1 MANTEAKPI
10 DPRLSDTTLIDSV
23 VREVLAR
30 LTAAERPVP
39 MRSAGDPSPAQ
50 LVLGPAVVS
59 LSTLADRLSGVRRVV
74 VGKRAVVTP
83 AARDL
88 LKQHN
93 ITISRSADGAGANK
107 PALAV
112 AVCDTSSD
120 PAALVRLVAPLAS
133 GIERLAKTGLAGV
146 VAELTDT
153 VVKDGRLGLLLS
165 GKPDVACCLANR
177 RPGVRAAV
185 ARDRDEVAQAVG
197 NLGLNLLVV
206 DPARRSLFQLGQMVK
221 QFLQAGAAQCPPP
234 LKEQLG

>member
-1 MANTEAKPI
+1 MANTAAKPTDAHRI
-10 DPRLSDTTLIDSV
+10 DKTLIDSV

-30 LTAAERPVP
+30 LTAAERPVEK
-39 MRSAGDPSPAQ
+39 RSAESSPAQ
-50 LVLGPAVVS
+50 LVLGPAVIS
-59 LSTLADRLSGVRRVV
+59 LSTLADRLSGVRGVV
-74 VGKRAVVTP
+74 IAKNAVLTP

-88 LKQHN
+88 LKQHH
-93 ITISRSADGAGANK
+93 ISISRSTDAMGAKK

-112 AVCDTSSD
+112 AVCDTSAD
-120 PAALVRLVAPLAS
+120 PAQLVRLLAPLVS
-133 GIERLAKTGLAGV
+133 GIERLAKTGLATV

-153 VVKDGRLGLLLS
+153 VLKDGRLGLLLS

-185 ARDRDEVAQAVG
+185 ARDRDEVAQAVR

-221 QFLQAGAAQCPPP
+221 QFLQAGSAQCPAA